1 MVKNERNN
9 LELKRQVSKSF
20 LKTVS
25 AYANYSDGEITF
37 GVDDNNAIVGIEN
50 LEKDCLRIENM
61 INDSISP
68 IPTYEIKIDKRNGK
82 ELIRLLV
89 KKGND
94 TPYLYKGKAFKRA
107 DTSTIE
113 VDRFELRRLALE
125 GLNMEYE
132 ERKASTQDL
141 CFEKLESKLKKQIGI
156 ENINLDV
163 LRTLNLYTKEG
174 YYNVAG
180 ELLADENS
188 IKFSGV
194 DIVKFGKNISQILF
208 RETISKK
215 SLLTQYDRAIEIY
228 EQYYQYDQI
237 EGYER
242 VKKELVPKE
251 AFREAIANAI
261 VHRVW
266 DVNAYVQVSLYEDKI
281 VINSPGG
288 LPEGISKEEYLYSN
302 ISLLRNPIISGVF
315 YRLNIIEQFG
325 TGIARINNEYQNS
338 IVKPIFNVDKNNIS
352 IVLPVIDQDM
362 FDLNED
368 EKLMLDV
375 FKDEV
380 RLTRSEVELETEFS
394 KSKSLRV
401 INSLIDKNILK
412 KRGKGPGTTYS
423 LR

>member
-1 MVKNERNN
+1 MKNERNN

-25 AYANYSDGEITF
+25 AYANYTDGEIIF
-37 GVDDNNAIVGIEN
+37 GIDDNNEIVGIQN
-50 LEKDCLRIENM
+50 LDKDCLRIENM

-68 IPTYEIKIDKRNGK
+68 IPTYELKIDKRNAK

-113 VDRFELRRLALE
+113 VDRFELQRLVLE
-125 GLNMEYE
+125 GFNMEYE

-141 CFEKLESKLKKQIGI
+141 NFEKLESKLKKQIGI

-163 LRTLNLYTKEG
+163 LRILNLYTKEG

-194 DIVKFGKNISQILF
+194 DIVKFGENINKILF
-208 RETISKK
+208 RETISQK

-228 EQYYQYDQI
+228 EQYYHYDQI

-242 VKKELVPKE
+242 IEKELVPKE

-266 DVNAYVQVSLYEDKI
+266 DVNAYVQVSMYEDKI
-281 VINSPGG
+281 IINSPGG
-288 LPEGISKEEYLYSN
+288 LPKGISKEEYLYSN
-302 ISLLRNPIISGVF
+302 ISILRNPIISGVF

-325 TGIARINNEYQNS
+325 TGIARINKGYQNS
-338 IVKPIFNVDKNNIS
+338 IVKPVFSVSKNHSS
-352 IVLPVIDQDM
+352 IVLPVVNEDVL
-362 FDLNED
+362 DLNED
-368 EKLMLDV
+368 ERLLLDI
-375 FKDEV
+375 FKDEIK
-380 RLTRSEVELETEFS
+380 LTRSEVELETGFN

-401 INSLIDKNILK
+401 INNLIDKNILM
-412 KRGKGPGTTYS
+412 KRGKGPGTIYS